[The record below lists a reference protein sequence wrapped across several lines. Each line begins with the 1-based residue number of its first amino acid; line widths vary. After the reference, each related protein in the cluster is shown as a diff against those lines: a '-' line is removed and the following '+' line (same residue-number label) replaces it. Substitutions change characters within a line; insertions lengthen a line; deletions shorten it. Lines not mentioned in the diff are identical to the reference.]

1 MSPSIFRSQAGE
13 DAVRAHYR
21 KVLDGWPGPKSELRL
36 PTREGETFVI
46 AYGREDAPPVVLLHG
61 AQSNAAA
68 WMFDAPRWS
77 QAFRCYAVDV
87 IGEAGFSAPSRPPL
101 DGDAH
106 ALWLDD
112 VMRGLGLQ
120 SASFVG
126 VSLGGWLALDY
137 ARRRP
142 DAIERL
148 ALLCPA
154 GIGRQKNFLLKAV
167 PLLLLGPW
175 GARRVREMVFGP
187 SQGDLPPAVRPFAEL
202 MALIGRIIRPRV
214 VKIPRLSDADLRAL
228 RMPVLAIVGGRD
240 VLIDSDDTRRRL
252 EASAPHAEVVF
263 LPEARHAIFGQ
274 SERVFRFLSGT
285 DRAAGGAAFSPPLTL

>member
-1 MSPSIFRSQAGE
+1 MSRSIFRSAAGE
-13 DAVRAHYR
+13 RAVRTRYR
-21 KVLDGWPGPKSELRL
+21 QVLDGWPGPKSELHL
-36 PTREGETFVI
+36 ATREGETFVVG
-46 AYGREDAPPVVLLHG
+46 YGNEDAPPVVLLHG
-61 AQSNAAA
+61 SQANAAA
-68 WMFDAPRWS
+68 WMHDAPRWS
-77 QAFRCYAVDV
+77 QAFRCYAVDM

-112 VMRGLGLQ
+112 VMNGLGLR

-142 DAIERL
+142 EAMERL

-154 GIGRQKNFLLKAV
+154 GIGRQRNFLLKVA

-175 GARRVREMVFGP
+175 GARRAREMVFGP
-187 SQGDLPPAVRPFAEL
+187 SRGGPPPAMRPLAEL
-202 MALIGRIIRPRV
+202 MGLIGRNIRPRV
-214 VKIPRLSDADLRAL
+214 VKIPRLSDAELGAL
-228 RMPVLAIVGGRD
+228 RMPLLAIVGGRD
-240 VLIDSDDTRRRL
+240 VLFDSDDTRRRL

-263 LPEARHAIFGQ
+263 LPEAPHAILSE
-274 SERVFRFLSGT
+274 SERIFQFLSGPP
-285 DRAAGGAAFSPPLTL
+285 RRGAT